1 MMRATLPSAWK
12 RFALLGALVA
22 AGIAGLLAIPN
33 AGADEPSADVPASAD
48 TYLRR
53 GNPNTNEGA
62 STFLRVRATGDNRA
76 LIRFDEAAIQD
87 AIGAETLLTATLR
100 LTIVETP
107 SSWGPNGR
115 TVDLH
120 RMLQDWAEGNG
131 FTSGA
136 LPGQRTR
143 GEGAGATWNC
153 AIDADIA
160 NFQPNCDGETAWE
173 MNENQPNNPWD
184 PTPSA
189 TTTIVNNQSGV
200 VEFDVTADV
209 MAFLS
214 GEPANFGWLIRKTEE
229 NQSGNVTFG
238 SREGGNT
245 APVLVL
251 TFESAPPEPGD
262 DEYDAIGNVLL
273 AVDAANGILAND
285 QGDGNEVTS
294 FDSTSAQ
301 GGQVHVNPDG
311 SFTYNPPAGFEGEDS
326 FGYVVTGF
334 GGSAAGTVVITV
346 EEMVWFID
354 NSATGSAFDGR
365 MTTPFNSLS
374 QYNESDLPEADDFV
388 FIYEGDGTTAGY
400 DAGITLLDG
409 QQLIGEGVELVVL
422 GQTLVAAGSPPTIT
436 NTAGD
441 VVALALDNRVAGL
454 NVETAAGGTG
464 LSGSAVGALTIHDV
478 SVSGL
483 GAAVNL
489 ASGELDVVFD
499 SVSAD
504 GADVAVALADTT
516 GSFTSNGGELANSV
530 QHAVTLDNVTDFYL
544 NGVTING
551 SGSHGITG
559 TGVTNM
565 ALAGVT
571 SSATGTAAED
581 DALYFATPDTD
592 NLLGTLD
599 IIDSSFTGYHDDA
612 VNIVNVSG
620 TLDALVS
627 SSSFIDSAGDN
638 GGIGVNVEAAGAAAI
653 NLTVEGG
660 SVFSGHRIDG
670 VNALSTGDT
679 SALNLTVHDS
689 TFEDGLTGGG
699 GIIVNA
705 FSDSDGSVEVDIS
718 NNTFTNLPG
727 SAIQLL
733 NDKDGELSG
742 IVVGNT
748 IEDVGGDGIRVRA
761 EGGSGDEPLLTAVRI
776 EGNAISGFGNDG
788 IDIENRDLDPH
799 TPVMQLAVIDNT
811 IADPA
816 AGAQDGIFV
825 SARDDGLICL
835 RMTGNDS
842 AAGSGEGYFLAVEDV
857 ATFELEGFMGDGT
870 DPAQVIAFIESNNTG
885 SADVDIL
892 PGRSFSAGTCTT
904 P

>member
-33 AGADEPSADVPASAD
+33 AGADEPSASLTPVAD
-48 TYLRR
+48 TFVRQS
-53 GNPNTNEGA
+53 NSNTNEGA
-62 STFLRVRATGDNRA
+62 STFLRVRATDDNRA

-107 SSWGPNGR
+107 SNWGPTGR
-115 TVDLH
+115 AIGLH

-131 FTSGA
+131 FVTGA
-136 LPGQRTR
+136 LPAQSTR

-153 AIDADIA
+153 AVDSDIS
-160 NFQPNCDGETAWE
+160 NFQRNCEGETAWE
-173 MNENQPNNPWD
+173 LNNHQPGNPWE

-209 MAFLS
+209 LAFLS
-214 GEPANFGWLIRKTEE
+214 GEPANFGWLIREE
-229 NQSGNVTFG
+229 EGNQPGNVGFG
-238 SREGGNT
+238 SRQGGNT

-273 AVDAANGILAND
+273 DVDAADGILAND
-285 QGDGNEVTS
+285 QGEGLEVTS

-301 GGQVHVNPDG
+301 GGQVDVNPDG

-334 GGSAAGTVVITV
+334 GGSAAGTVTITV
-346 EEMVWFID
+346 DEMVWFID
-354 NSATGSAFDGR
+354 NTAFAGAHDGR
-365 MTTPFNSLS
+365 MTSAFESLS
-374 QYNESDLPEADDFV
+374 QYNESDLPEADDFI
-388 FIYEGDGTTAGY
+388 FIYAGNGTTAGY
-400 DAGITLLDG
+400 DAGVTLLDG

-441 VVALALDNRVAGL
+441 AVALALDNRVAGL

-464 LSGSAVGALTIHDV
+464 LSGGAVGALTVHDV
-478 SVSGL
+478 SVAGL

-516 GSFTSNGGELANSV
+516 GSFTINGGTLANSV
-530 QHAVTLDNVTDFYL
+530 QHAMTLDNVTDVNL
-544 NGVTING
+544 SGMTING
-551 SGSHGITG
+551 SGSHGILG
-559 TGVTNM
+559 TGVTNLS
-565 ALAGVT
+565 LAGVT
-571 SSATGTAAED
+571 STATGTAAED
-581 DALYFATPDTD
+581 DALFFAATGTD
-592 NLLGTLD
+592 NLLGELF
-599 IIDSSFTGYHDDA
+599 IIDSSFGGYHDDA

-620 TLDALVS
+620 TLDAVVS
-627 SSSFIDSAGDN
+627 SSSFIDTAGDN
-638 GGIGVNVEAAGAAAI
+638 GGIGVNVEAAGAATI
-653 NLTVEGG
+653 NLTVEDG
-660 SVFSGHRIDG
+660 SAFSGHRIDG
-670 VNALSTGDT
+670 VNALSTGDS

-689 TFEDGLTGGG
+689 TFEDGLIGGG

-705 FSDSDGSVEVDIS
+705 FSASDGVVTVDIAG
-718 NNTFTNLPG
+718 NTFTNLPG
-727 SAIQLL
+727 NAIQLL
-733 NDKDGELSG
+733 NDKDGELTG
-742 IVVGNT
+742 TVTGNT

-761 EGGSGDEPLLTAVRI
+761 EGASGDEPLLTAVRI
-776 EGNAISGFGNDG
+776 EGNTISGFGNDG
-788 IDIENRDLDPH
+788 IDIENRDLDLDI
-799 TPVMQLAVIDNT
+799 PVMQVAVIDNT
-811 IADPA
+811 ISAPA
-816 AGAQDGIFV
+816 AGAQDGVFV
-825 SARDDGLICL
+825 SSRDDGVICL

-842 AAGSGEGYFLAVEDV
+842 VGGSGEGYFLAVEDV
-857 ATFELEGFMGDGT
+857 ATFELEGFAGDGT
-870 DPAQVIAFIESNNTG
+870 DSAQVIAFIESGNTG